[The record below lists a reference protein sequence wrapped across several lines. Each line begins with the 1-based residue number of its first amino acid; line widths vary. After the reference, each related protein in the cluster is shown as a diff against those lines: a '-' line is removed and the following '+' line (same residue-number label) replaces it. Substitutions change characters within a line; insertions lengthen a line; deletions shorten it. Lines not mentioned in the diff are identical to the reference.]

1 MDHRVFAP
9 KMNAMKLNL
18 LLLGMLSCLSLTSL
32 GQPPA
37 TFKVREKASMA
48 NSFKTVE
55 LQRILAVHAI
65 GLPYGLREMQGRP
78 EMLAYALRSTAD
90 SITLRYPRAELGP
103 LLTDF
108 TYRSSTYR
116 VNYRPILYIPDTVTL
131 AWSDIDSVYVKRFR
145 GQGRYLFG
153 PSRVFSGFFASPSKV
168 VTFSVAIP
176 SAVAIIVGGE
186 RKTDVARELRG
197 FGFAFFGAAAAH
209 EFLITHLS
217 TPRLYARPLWVFG
230 E

>member
-1 MDHRVFAP
+1 
-9 KMNAMKLNL
+9 MKLNL
-18 LLLGMLSCLSLTSL
+18 MLLGMLLGLSLTSL

-37 TFKVREKASMA
+37 TFKVREKASRPDA
-48 NSFKTVE
+48 FKTVE
-55 LQRILAVHAI
+55 LQRIIAVHAK
-65 GLPYGLREMQGRP
+65 GLPYGLRDMQGTP
-78 EMLAYALRSTAD
+78 EQLAHALRSTAD

-103 LLTDF
+103 LLTDS

-153 PSRVFSGFFASPSKV
+153 PSRLLSSFFASPSKI
-168 VTFSVAIP
+168 VTFAVAIP

-186 RKTDVARELRG
+186 RKTDAARALGG
-197 FGFAFFGAAAAH
+197 FGYAFFGAAAAH

-217 TPRLYARPLWVFG
+217 SPRLYARPLWVFG
-230 E
+230 G